1 MSRQFLLSIS
11 KVLRKW
17 FKSSHP
23 LPRTLYLLVL
33 LLAQAQGQ
41 LELSFLVHIQGS
53 SRSALDWLWKCKP
66 RRDLQSASI
75 LPEIKLGILT
85 VLHKQI

>member
-53 SRSALDWLWKCKP
+53 SRSALDWL
-66 RRDLQSASI
+66 
-75 LPEIKLGILT
+75 
-85 VLHKQI
+85 

>member
-11 KVLRKW
+11 
-17 FKSSHP
+17 

-75 LPEIKLGILT
+75 LTEIKLGILT